1 MLIPKEKI
9 NQAKEL
15 YGEQAMLD
23 IVSYFGLEDSYNEKD
38 KSCSCPWHRDKTPSF
53 IWNPK
58 NNSAH
63 CFSCNRNFGI
73 IDLYLAQGMSYLEAV
88 EKLFN
93 NVKFEY
99 NFNNKNIQD
108 SSYRYPKHEHS
119 DRTNV
124 EKYMGLRKI
133 SKKTLDYADVQS
145 DCHGNVVFH
154 YYNANDTLMTVKYRL
169 GHKFDK
175 EKDKSKCW
183 AQSNADF
190 TPLLFN
196 MNRIDPSKPL
206 VITEGECMKGD
217 TEILTPEGWIRLDEY
232 NNQQVMQVDS
242 NMSGSFVTPLAY
254 VKKQYSGNMV
264 CVRKGG
270 NYTFEATENHNMV
283 YIKSNKEI
291 IKRKACEMPKSI
303 GSAYIP
309 TAINYNGKGIS
320 LSNDQ
325 IALYL
330 AVSADCTID
339 IRKGCR
345 YSRFGVKKNRKYN
358 RIKNL
363 LDRLE
368 IKYFDNPNAANG
380 YKYIGFRT
388 PNWIESKELPVNWIY
403 DATLEQRKFILDEM
417 VYWDGNRVPNR
428 NQVEYSTKLYSN
440 AILIQTIAHTCGYM
454 STIIKRKNLHGEW
467 YKVSILFNKH
477 GVSFQNGFDKE
488 YYYEGMVY
496 CVTVPTGMILIRQE
510 GHVSVTGNCD
520 TLSIIESGYSNV
532 VSTPNGC
539 GNTKWVEYNW
549 DWLEQFDKIILWY
562 DSDEPGIKGR
572 NEVLYRLGTWRTYY
586 IEIPPTET
594 TENGGRIKDAN
605 ELLYFKGK
613 EKVLEYI
620 NKPFEIPVQNVMD
633 LSKAED
639 FDIEHTEGLY
649 TGIKELDDKIYKL
662 TFGTLNIITGR
673 AGCVD
678 CDTEYFNGTQWKR
691 IADYTKGDRVLQYN
705 MDGTASLVNPI
716 QYHKYQESNL
726 WHLKTKYG
734 LDMCVSD
741 EHNMC
746 YITSKGNICIKSFKD
761 FKFVHDRSINGHQ
774 GKFITSFSYSGD
786 GINLSDNEIKLML
799 AVVCDGTFDK
809 KIQSNRCRV
818 QLKKDRKKIE
828 LEKILND
835 LKIKYSKNNGVDNYS
850 CYVFKAPLRTKEFT
864 EEWYNCNHH
873 QLSIIVN
880 NIYKWDGSSEGT
892 SWRYFTT
899 NKKNADFIQ
908 FAASACG
915 YKATVNIE
923 DRRGRIKL
931 LNDKKYITKSIDYTI
946 HATKRN
952 LVGIGVRGR
961 YNKKTEI
968 TSYKTLDGYKYC
980 FTVPSHMWIM
990 RRNGKICVTGNS
1002 GKSCFVNQVA
1012 LCQALQQGY
1021 DTFVFSGELPAPILR
1036 NWIETTM
1043 IGRDNI
1049 TMKDGHIRIFDSAKR
1064 KQMQNWYSGRIL
1076 VYDNDRD
1083 STANSILNKME
1094 ELARKCGTK
1103 VFLIDNLMM
1112 VDLECNEE
1120 GRLQAEKNFIGKLI
1134 NFAKKYNVLV
1144 FLVAH
1149 PRKTKE
1155 AGGRLTQ
1162 EDIAG
1167 SGNIVNLAHMVFSV
1181 HRYTEKE
1188 KQGETNMKG
1197 DFIKG
1202 KEPVEYDIS
1211 IEVLKNRITG
1221 VLPTVDM
1228 YFDYNS
1234 YRFYRTPSELWFRY
1248 NWNKDTSPLRTD
1260 DPNIH
1265 KIEEKSSPF

>member
-9 NQAKEL
+9 DKAKEL
-15 YGEQAMLD
+15 YGENAMLD
-23 IVSYFGLEDSYNEKD
+23 IVNYFGLEDSYNEKE

-63 CFSCNRNFGI
+63 CFSCNKNFGI

-88 EKLFN
+88 EKLFSK
-93 NVKFEY
+93 VDIEY
-99 NFNNKNIQD
+99 NFNNKGIKD
-108 SSYRYPKHEHS
+108 SSYKYPKREHS

-124 EKYMGLRKI
+124 EKYMELRKI

-145 DCHGNVVFH
+145 DCHGNVAFH
-154 YYNANDTLMTVKYRL
+154 YYDANDTLMTVKYRL

-175 EKDKSKCW
+175 DKDKSKCW

-190 TPLLFN
+190 SPLLFN

-206 VITEGECMKGD
+206 VVTEGE
-217 TEILTPEGWIRLDEY
+217 
-232 NNQQVMQVDS
+232 V
-242 NMSGSFVTPLAY
+242 
-254 VKKQYSGNMV
+254 
-264 CVRKGG
+264 
-270 NYTFEATENHNMV
+270 
-283 YIKSNKEI
+283 
-291 IKRKACEMPKSI
+291 
-303 GSAYIP
+303 
-309 TAINYNGKGIS
+309 
-320 LSNDQ
+320 
-325 IALYL
+325 
-330 AVSADCTID
+330 
-339 IRKGCR
+339 
-345 YSRFGVKKNRKYN
+345 
-358 RIKNL
+358 
-363 LDRLE
+363 
-368 IKYFDNPNAANG
+368 
-380 YKYIGFRT
+380 
-388 PNWIESKELPVNWIY
+388 
-403 DATLEQRKFILDEM
+403 
-417 VYWDGNRVPNR
+417 
-428 NQVEYSTKLYSN
+428 
-440 AILIQTIAHTCGYM
+440 
-454 STIIKRKNLHGEW
+454 
-467 YKVSILFNKH
+467 
-477 GVSFQNGFDKE
+477 
-488 YYYEGMVY
+488 
-496 CVTVPTGMILIRQE
+496 
-510 GHVSVTGNCD
+510 D
-520 TLSIIESGYSNV
+520 TLSIIESGYPNV
-532 VSTPNGC
+532 VSMPNGC
-539 GNTKWVEYNW
+539 SNTKWVEYNW

-649 TGIKELDDKIYKL
+649 TGIRALDDKIYKL

-774 GKFITSFSYSGD
+774 GKFITSFSYGGD

-835 LKIKYSKNNGVDNYS
+835 LKIKYSKNNGADNYS
-850 CYVFKAPLRTKEFT
+850 CYAFKAPLRTKEFT

-915 YKATVNIE
+915 YKATVNIG

-931 LNDKKYITKSIDYTI
+931 LDGKKYITKSIDYTI

-968 TSYKTLDGYKYC
+968 TSYKTLDGHKYC

-1049 TMKDGHIRIFDSAKR
+1049 TMKDNHIRVFNSAKR

-1083 STANSILNKME
+1083 STATSIINKME

-1188 KQGETNMKG
+1188 KAGETNIKG

-1202 KEPVEYDIS
+1202 KEPIDYDIS

-1265 KIEEKSSPF
+1265 KVEEKSSPF